1 MKMPQTRRSTATAAE
16 RLGPVFQKLRTERG
30 IPASKLS
37 RETGLTRSYL
47 NYLERGR
54 FKDIGIERFVR
65 LVQAMRL
72 SADQVL
78 GEIGYLPHSNP
89 KLPEPED
96 YLRDKYKLGPA
107 DARMAAT
114 FLEFLARKSKRP
126 RAEKE
131 PRSRR

>member
-1 MKMPQTRRSTATAAE
+1 MPQTRRRTATAAE
-16 RLGPVFQKLRTERG
+16 RLGPVFLKLRTERG
-30 IPASKLS
+30 IRAWKLCA
-37 RETGLTRSYL
+37 ETGLTRSYL

-54 FKDIGIERFVR
+54 FKDIGVERFVR
-65 LVQAMRL
+65 LLLAMKL

-96 YLRDKYKLGPA
+96 YLRMKYKLSPS
-107 DARMAAT
+107 DAQMAAM
-114 FLEFLARKSKRP
+114 FLEFLARKKKP

-131 PRSRR
+131 KGTRK